1 MSIFGKII
9 TAVKGGAREAGEAI
23 VDANGIRIF
32 EQEIHEAK
40 AQIGKAKQNLTKVMA
55 EKMKCDR
62 QITQLSDESKKYE
75 EHALAALNKGNEA
88 LAIEV
93 SEKIAGLEHELSI
106 QTNARTTFAT
116 QIDQLKAMIRKAEEK
131 IRSHERELA
140 MIKTTENVQRATQS
154 ISNDYSGGL
163 SKMVNARGSLERIK
177 AKQQARADQMK
188 AQDELNDDM
197 GNSSLDAKLKAA
209 GIGETNS
216 AASDVLSKLRAK
228 AGK

>member
-40 AQIGKAKQNLTKVMA
+40 AQIAKAKQNLTKVMA

-62 QITQLSDESKKYE
+62 QITQLTGESAKYE
-75 EHALAALNKGNEA
+75 EHAMAALSKGNEA
-88 LAIEV
+88 LAVEV
-93 SEKIAGLEHELSI
+93 SEKIAMLEQELTI
-106 QTNARTTFAT
+106 QTNAKTTFAT
-116 QIDQLKAMIRKAEEK
+116 QIDQLKEMIRKAEEK

-188 AQDELNDDM
+188 AQDELNDEA

-216 AASDVLSKLRAK
+216 AAADVLSKLRAK